1 MKHTAILVLI
11 LCLPWAAAAPAQE
24 AAAQETAQDQPA
36 QQEAQAQPA
45 EAPSQDAVLQGP
57 AAQSSMTHEEA
68 DDAPQG
74 LVIETVD
81 VNVVN
86 LEVYVTDK
94 KGNRIIGLKKEDFEL
109 YARKKP
115 IAITNFY
122 AVEAGDA
129 IMGPGA
135 APLLP
140 QEELDPRLKADS
152 RRRNLPE
159 DQRLHLVI
167 YVDNLNLRPFTR
179 NRALRYVR
187 TFIRNRLRPGDEIML
202 VTYER
207 SLNVRAHFTRDP
219 EIISTALYE
228 VEEMSGMGVHSD
240 SDRRDILRDIYEAE
254 SINAIRGRATQYAES
269 LYSDMRFTLDALKE
283 LVDTLAGLPGRKAIL
298 YVSDGLPMRAGDDI
312 FHAMHDKFTNTSDNV
327 LMDGLRYDLSRKFT
341 ELTSRANTHRVT
353 FYTLE
358 AAGLRTYS
366 YLDASNATVGGGSR
380 IDQVHFS
387 NIQSSL
393 RMMAHETGGMVLV
406 NTNNFGPLLD
416 RVADDFDN
424 YYSLGF
430 SPAANES
437 GRYHRVEVK
446 VKGRKGLVIRTRDGY
461 RDKPVSTR
469 MSEGTLAALH
479 YGYQS
484 NPLGVEIAVGE
495 ERSHSSGQ
503 FLVPVKVR
511 IPIGK
516 LSFLPQAE
524 MQRGRVRLFIGAKD
538 SEGGLAPIQ
547 DVPVPIDI
555 PVGDFERAKK
565 QFYEYSMTLIM
576 RRGRQVVAVGV
587 RDEIGAVMGFA
598 TRGVQIGG
606 VRRGR

>member
-1 MKHTAILVLI
+1 MHRPLAHVLTAFLAWALVVV
-11 LCLPWAAAAPAQE
+11 APTPVVAQTDE
-24 AAAQETAQDQPA
+24 SAIPD
-36 QQEAQAQPA
+36 
-45 EAPSQDAVLQGP
+45 
-57 AAQSSMTHEEA
+57 
-68 DDAPQG
+68 G
-74 LVIETVD
+74 LFVDTVD

-86 LEVYVTDK
+86 LEVFVTDK
-94 KGNRIIGLKKEDFEL
+94 KGNRITGLKKEDFEL
-109 YARKKP
+109 YAGKKP
-115 IAITNFY
+115 ITITNFY
-122 AVEAGDA
+122 AVEGGETIIGPDA
-129 IMGPGA
+129 LQ
-135 APLLP
+135 PLE
-140 QEELDPRLKADS
+140 EELDPRLQVDN
-152 RRRNLPE
+152 RRRKVSE

-167 YVDNLNLRPFTR
+167 YIDNLNLRPFNR

-187 TFIRNRLRPGDEIML
+187 TFIRNRLRPGDEVML

-207 SLNVRAHFTRDP
+207 SLNIRANFTRDP

-228 VEEMSGMGVHSD
+228 VEEMSGMGVHAD
-240 SDRRDILRDIYEAE
+240 SDRRDILRDIYEAQ
-254 SINAIRGRATQYAES
+254 SINEIRGRATQYAES
-269 LYSDMRFTLDALKE
+269 MFSDMRFTIDALTE

-312 FHAMHDKFTNTSDNV
+312 FHAMNEQFTDSSSNV
-327 LMDGLRYDLSRKFT
+327 LMDGLRYDLSREFT
-341 ELTSRANTHRVT
+341 KLTSRANTHRVT

-366 YLDASNATVGGGSR
+366 YIDASNASIGGGSR
-380 IDQVHFS
+380 IDQIHFT

-393 RMMAHETGGMVLV
+393 RYMAHETGGLVLV
-406 NTNNFGPLLD
+406 NTNNFTPLLD
-416 RVADDFDN
+416 RVADDFDT

-430 SPAANES
+430 SPSASES
-437 GRYHRVEVK
+437 GRYHRVDVE
-446 VKGRKGLVIRTRDGY
+446 VKGRKGLIVRTREGY

-479 YGYQS
+479 YGYQK
-484 NPLGVEIAVGE
+484 NTLGVEIAVGQ
-495 ERSHSSGQ
+495 ERDHSSGQ

-516 LSFLPQAE
+516 LSFLPQEE
-524 MQRGRVRLFIGAKD
+524 MQRGRIRLFIGAKD

-555 PVGDFERAKK
+555 PVADFDRARE

-606 VRRGR
+606 PRRGR